1 MHIRARR
8 NPHSVESLC
17 PCNVHTEYFCR
28 VVFLPLN
35 HGYKRKSFFQTHL
48 CSNLLKESVLSLR
61 VSPFVTQ
68 IYWIIKTN
76 RESMPSSSS
85 YFLTWFNRDQT
96 ITKNT
101 CGSTDPEHR
110 SVLRR
115 WPLPSVYIIFI
126 QQHQHLLQF
135 PHCSLLK
142 FLIARWLE
150 SVQDTQSLDQ
160 PLLEFCLHC
169 VSLHLGKT
177 INLSLSVF
185 GWFGLHLF

>member
-8 NPHSVESLC
+8 NPRSVESLC

-68 IYWIIKTN
+68 IYRIIKTN
-76 RESMPSSSS
+76 RESTPSSST
-85 YFLTWFNRDQT
+85 YFLTWFIQNQT
-96 ITKNT
+96 ITKNS
-101 CGSTDPEHR
+101 CGSTNPEHR
-110 SVLRR
+110 SALRR
-115 WPLPSVYIIFI
+115 WPLPPVDYIIFI
-126 QQHQHLLQF
+126 HNHSLLLF
-135 PHCSLLK
+135 PHRSLLK